1 MKGILKIYHPEE
13 TVKYS
18 IKNSYCKSVYSNMQH
33 FLEVEITTDDS
44 LDQVEDDSLQYDF
57 PQISLTI
64 SDFPVNEEE
73 LAGKSFSVNDAPDEH
88 YTEVDLYDDEEAF
101 LYDNEL
107 SFQSNSEDVLE
118 VIWKGNM
125 DDFYTGSE
133 NPIPFKLKCHF
144 KPDEI
149 EVDED

>member
-13 TVKYS
+13 TVKYY

-57 PQISLTI
+57 PQISFTI
-64 SDFPVNEEE
+64 SDFPVNEAE
-73 LAGKSFSVNDAPDEH
+73 LAGKVFLVNDAPDEI
-88 YTEVDLYDDEEAF
+88 YSEVDLYDDEEAF

-107 SFQSNSEDVLE
+107 SFQKNSEDVLE
-118 VIWKGNM
+118 VIWKGNI

>member
-13 TVKYS
+13 TVKYY

-57 PQISLTI
+57 PQISFTI
-64 SDFPVNEEE
+64 SDFPVKEAE
-73 LAGKSFSVNDAPDEH
+73 LAGKIFLVNDAPDEI
-88 YTEVDLYDDEEAF
+88 YSEVDLYDDEEAF

-107 SFQSNSEDVLE
+107 SFQKNSEDVLE
-118 VIWKGNM
+118 VIWKGNI

>member
-57 PQISLTI
+57 PQISFTI
-64 SDFPVNEEE
+64 SDFPVKEAE
-73 LAGKSFSVNDAPDEH
+73 LAGKIFLVNDAPDEI
-88 YTEVDLYDDEEAF
+88 YSEVDLYDDEEAF

-107 SFQSNSEDVLE
+107 SFQKNSEDVLE
-118 VIWKGNM
+118 VIWKGTI

-133 NPIPFKLKCHF
+133 KPIPFKLKCHF

>member
-13 TVKYS
+13 TVKYNIQS
-18 IKNSYCKSVYSNMQH
+18 SYCKSVFSNMQH
-33 FLEVEITTDDS
+33 FLELEITTDDS

-57 PQISLTI
+57 PQISFTI
-64 SDFPVNEEE
+64 SDFPLNEEE
-73 LAGKSFSVNDAPDEH
+73 LAGKVFQVNDAPDEI

-107 SFQSNSEDVLE
+107 SFQKNSENELE
-118 VIWKGNM
+118 VIWKGNI

-144 KPDEI
+144 KQDEI
-149 EVDED
+149 EVDE